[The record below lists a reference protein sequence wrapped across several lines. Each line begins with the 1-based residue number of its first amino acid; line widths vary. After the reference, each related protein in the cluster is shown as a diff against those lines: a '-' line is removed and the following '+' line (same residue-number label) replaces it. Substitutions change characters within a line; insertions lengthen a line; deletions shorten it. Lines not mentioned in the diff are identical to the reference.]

1 MEEANAMLAMISFF
15 HLRST
20 SLSSTREKTGIWHVE
35 IGKNFAKNDMTKIFI
50 KHNPNYSSW
59 GIESQKISEIGS

>member
-15 HLRST
+15 HLQST

-35 IGKNFAKNDMTKIFI
+35 INKKICEKWYDEKFY
-50 KHNPNYSSW
+50 KTQS
-59 GIESQKISEIGS
+59 